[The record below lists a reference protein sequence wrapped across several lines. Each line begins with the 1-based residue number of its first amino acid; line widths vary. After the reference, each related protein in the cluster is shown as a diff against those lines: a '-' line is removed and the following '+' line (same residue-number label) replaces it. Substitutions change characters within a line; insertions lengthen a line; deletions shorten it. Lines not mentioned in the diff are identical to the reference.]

1 MFLAQAIE
9 TPRKIKVLGS
19 GGLKGP
25 FQAHWGS
32 MDAHRSALK
41 KAPPPQDYDFKRLL
55 DAIAT
60 PLAPNE
66 PRV

>member
-1 MFLAQAIE
+1 MVLAQVIE
-9 TPRKIKVLGS
+9 KRKKIKVLGS
-19 GGLKGP
+19 GGLWGP
-25 FQAHWGS
+25 FEAHWGPFE
-32 MDAHRSALK
+32 AHRSALK

-55 DAIAT
+55 DAIAR